1 MNKPFNPATLE
12 GQYYNALY
20 ALIEKKS
27 PKIASSVID
36 ELNNQRSSLKL
47 IASENYSSLSVQAAM
62 GTLLTD
68 KYAEGFP
75 YHLSMLLSVL

>member
-1 MNKPFNPATLE
+1 MNKPFNPETLE

-47 IASENYSSLSVQAAM
+47 IASENYSFFWSAFF
-62 GTLLTD
+62 
-68 KYAEGFP
+68 GF
-75 YHLSMLLSVL
+75 YNKCMYICLAC